1 MPDSPLTE
9 AVADLLALRRNEP
22 LLRALFGRQ
31 KATWSAL
38 ERLAADAGVPLPDE
52 ARGRGI
58 AITWLDDPEAA
69 PGYALVLFVAKGEV
83 ASAIGV
89 YHRARLERA

>member
-1 MPDSPLTE
+1 MTPLSD

-22 LLRALFGRQ
+22 LLRALFDRP
-31 KATWSAL
+31 KATWLAL

-52 ARGRGI
+52 ARDRGI
-58 AITWLDDPEAA
+58 AITWLDDLEAA
-69 PGYALVLFVAKGEV
+69 PGYALVLFVAKGEI